1 MKKIHKIGLS
11 LLIFFFCTGFDRITK
26 DFAQKKL
33 AVAPPILMLNDSLR
47 IQYSENIG
55 GMLGIGENLPSQL
68 RILLFIILVGIVLTA
83 VVVYAIKAR
92 DLNLAQL
99 FGLHLLVSGGIG
111 NLIDRL
117 VNNGAGIDFLNVGI
131 GSLRTGIFN
140 FADVFIM
147 AGISI
152 FVVASMKK
160 ETNTV
165 ETQSQ

>member
-1 MKKIHKIGLS
+1 MEKIHKIGLS
-11 LLIFFFCTGFDRITK
+11 ILISFFCTGFDRITK

-33 AVAPPILMLNDSLR
+33 SVASPISMLNDSLR

-68 RILLFIILVGIVLTA
+68 RIVLFIILVGVVLTA

-99 FGLHLLVSGGIG
+99 VGLLLLVSGGIG

-117 VNNGAGIDFLNVGI
+117 VNNGAGIDFMNIGI

-140 FADVFIM
+140 FADIFIM
-147 AGISI
+147 AGTSI
-152 FVVASMKK
+152 FVVTSMKK
-160 ETNTV
+160 ETNAV
-165 ETQSQ
+165 KTQSQ